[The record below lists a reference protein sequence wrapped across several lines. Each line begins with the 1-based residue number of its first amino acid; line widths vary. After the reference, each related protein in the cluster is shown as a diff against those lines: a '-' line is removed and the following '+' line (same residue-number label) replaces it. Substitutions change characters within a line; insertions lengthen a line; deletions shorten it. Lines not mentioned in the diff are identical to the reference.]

1 MDLKSNM
8 NMDWKSIFFVVDYET
23 IYQKRTKMVNNR
35 DSRSVYRLDRVV
47 NLSDTKLVLW
57 DYYASNACGFVS
69 MALLHSLFIP
79 RHWR

>member
-35 DSRSVYRLDRVV
+35 DSRSVYLFRQ
-47 NLSDTKLVLW
+47 SCKLEW
-57 DYYASNACGFVS
+57 HKTS
-69 MALLHSLFIP
+69 ALGLLC
-79 RHWR
+79 